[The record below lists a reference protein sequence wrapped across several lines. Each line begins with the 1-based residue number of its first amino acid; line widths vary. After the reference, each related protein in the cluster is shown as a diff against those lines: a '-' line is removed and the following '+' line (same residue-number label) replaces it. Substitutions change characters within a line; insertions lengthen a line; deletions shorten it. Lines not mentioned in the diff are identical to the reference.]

1 MMRKIFI
8 ALLTVCLAL
17 SAGFT
22 VATAAEMPKPERTN
36 VLRGLSEDAVKVTDA
51 EGNEA
56 SLIGGPHGGNDSKST
71 FIDGVISSTAT
82 STIAVGGRGV
92 IGYVTIDAGADYVV
106 DRVLVD
112 LCHDWGG
119 QNLVIELSLTEDFA
133 NPVTIY
139 DNRPGSEYTADPSVE
154 VKSVLYNKPY
164 AGTTFNFQ
172 PVKARYIRVT
182 DNTVGNGTAQGYT
195 TIGEIQ
201 MFAVSGVP
209 YVYTDTTGQ
218 VTDGTA
224 KLYATEEG
232 SEIYYTTDGSVPTK
246 DSLRYADGIE
256 VNGTAKVRAV
266 AYKGGKHGSPVDFV
280 FAGRKQFI
288 SKNAAFGKSVK
299 AYYTDGSEATVSNHN
314 GGQTLACVVDGVMG
328 ASNSIQIIRSE
339 SGQSAFIQ
347 VDMGESV
354 WINKAILN
362 CWHDHVNRAITVQ
375 LSDDETFATGVY
387 TIFCS
392 DNGWAGLSAYV
403 GTLDETWAD
412 KTSNEWI
419 GGHTGDKGYGFNF
432 APIKGR
438 YIRALAQDQ
447 DNANFLC
454 TEIQAWTCE
463 DPNGGG
469 SGGEEDYEYKQYLSS
484 VEDVADI
491 EVYVGKDFAGLG
503 LPQTIKLGYSDGSTK
518 TVETVWTAE
527 DYDKAQAG
535 EYFATLNAT
544 DEKDVYGLIAAVN
557 VKITVKALNT
567 TALTELY
574 DSVKDLAGENY
585 TVSTRANF
593 VEART
598 AAKELLDKAYKTQAE
613 VDAALNNLEKA
624 FAALVDKGDV
634 TALKRLIDGLN
645 VEEENKYTVSSFAAF
660 AEKKLIAEA
669 AAKEGGNDDLNQADV
684 DKIAAELQKAADEL
698 VKRAN
703 PATLKTAYDAAKKAQ
718 GYGEE
723 STNGYNRATYAA
735 YMDAMYNAEKF
746 FDEEYIKDMPQSA
759 ADEAE
764 AKLAAAI
771 AGLVK
776 IADRK
781 PLDDI
786 ATKIKNAK
794 AEDYTATSYAA
805 LVKVYEESKPV
816 IDKADD
822 LITEEEIAATAA
834 KLNEEFGKL
843 VALGDKKK
851 LNAAIGNCAGEE
863 AGVYTTVSYAAYEKA
878 LYRAEKVK
886 ASNDVSQAEADE
898 AAKAL
903 EDAYNALEKLGDK
916 TLLNDLIA
924 KAEALTD
931 LTGDKK
937 DNVEKALAYAKSI
950 AEFEGEVTEKQVTE
964 AKELLEKAMADNA
977 ATSGCSGALD
987 TSAAA
992 LIAFA
997 AIAVVAIIMKKR
1009 VKDENV

>member
-1 MMRKIFI
+1 MRKIFI

-36 VLRGLSEDAVKVTDA
+36 VLRGLSEDSVTVTDA

-56 SLIGGPHGGNDSKST
+56 SLIGGPHGGSGSKST

-82 STIAVGGRGV
+82 STIAVDGRGV

-119 QNLVIELSLTEDFA
+119 QNLVIELSLTADFA

-139 DNRPGSEYTADPSVE
+139 DNRSGSEYTADPSVE
-154 VKSVLYNKPY
+154 VKSVLYNRPS

-182 DNTVGNGTAQGYT
+182 DNTVGNGRAQGYT

-218 VTDGTA
+218 VADGTA

-232 SEIYYTTDGSVPTK
+232 AEIYYTTDGSVPTK

-256 VNGTAKVRAV
+256 VNGTAKVRAI
-266 AYKGGKHGSPVDFV
+266 AYKDGKHGNPIDFV
-280 FAGRKQFI
+280 FTGSKQFI

-299 AYYTDGSEATVSNHN
+299 AYHPDGSEATVSNHN
-314 GGQTLACVVDGVMG
+314 GGQTLDCVVDGVM
-328 ASNSIQIIRSE
+328 NSFNSVTTD
-339 SGQSAFIQ
+339 SVAFIQ

-354 WINKAILN
+354 WINKAVLN
-362 CWHDHVNRAITVQ
+362 LWHDHVWRSITVQ
-375 LSDDETFATGVY
+375 LSDDETFATGVQ

-392 DNGWAGLSAYV
+392 DNGNWNGLAAYV

-412 KTSNEWI
+412 KTSEQWI
-419 GGHTGDKGYGFNF
+419 AGHTGDKGFEFNF

-438 YIRALAQDQ
+438 YIRALAQDGG
-447 DNANFLC
+447 APYSSIY
-454 TEIQAWTCE
+454 TELQAWTCE
-463 DPNGGG
+463 EPNG
-469 SGGEEDYEYKQYLSS
+469 SGGDDYEYKQYLSS
-484 VEDVADI
+484 VENVADI
-491 EVYVGKDFAGLG
+491 EVYVGKDFAELG
-503 LPQTIKLGYSDGSTK
+503 LPQTIKLGYSDGTERA
-518 TVETVWTAE
+518 VETAWVSE
-527 DYDKAQAG
+527 SYDKTQAG
-535 EYFATLNAT
+535 EYFATLNVT
-544 DEKDVYGLIAAVN
+544 DEKDVYGLIGAVN

-567 TALTELY
+567 TALAELY

-593 VEART
+593 VAART
-598 AAKELLDKAYKTQAE
+598 SAKELLEKSYKTQAE
-613 VDAALNNLEKA
+613 VDAAYATLKSSVDK
-624 FAALVDKGDV
+624 LVNKGDV

-645 VEEENKYTVSSFAAF
+645 VEEESKYTVSSYAAYT
-660 AEKKLIAEA
+660 EKKLVAEA
-669 AAKEGGNDDLNQADV
+669 AVAEGGNDDLNQADV
-684 DKIAAELQKAADEL
+684 DKIADELEKAVNGL
-698 VKRAN
+698 VKRAD
-703 PATLKTAYDAAKKAQ
+703 PSSLKAAYDAAKEAQ
-718 GYGEE
+718 GYGET

-746 FDEEYIKDMPQSA
+746 FDEEYLKDVPQSA

-805 LVKVYEESKPV
+805 LMKVYEEAKPV
-816 IDKADD
+816 IDKAED
-822 LITEEEIAATAA
+822 LITEEEVTATAA
-834 KLNEEFGKL
+834 KLNEAFGKL
-843 VALGDKKK
+843 VALGDKKQ
-851 LNAAIGNCAGEE
+851 LNATIGNCAGEE
-863 AGVYTTVSYAAYEKA
+863 AGVYTTVSYAAYQKA
-878 LYRAEKVK
+878 LYEAEKVK
-886 ASNDVSQAEADE
+886 ASDNVSQAEVDE

-950 AEFEGEVTEKQVTE
+950 AEFDGEVTEKQVTE

-977 ATSGCSGALD
+977 ATSGCSGSLD
-987 TSAAA
+987 AATAA
-992 LIAFA
+992 LAVFM

>member
-1 MMRKIFI
+1 MKKIFI

-36 VLRGLSEDAVKVTDA
+36 VLKGLSEDAVTVTDA

-56 SLIGGPHGGNDSKST
+56 SLIGGPHGGSGSKST

-82 STIAVGGRGV
+82 STIAVDGKGV

-119 QNLVIELSLTEDFA
+119 QNLVIELSLTADFA

-139 DNRPGSEYTADPSVE
+139 DNRSGSEYTADPSVE
-154 VKSVLYNKPY
+154 VKSVLYNRPS

-218 VTDGTA
+218 VADGTA

-232 SEIYYTTDGSVPTK
+232 AEIYYTTDGSVPTK

-256 VNGTAKVRAV
+256 VNGTAKVRAI
-266 AYKGGKHGSPVDFV
+266 AYKDGKRGAPIDFV
-280 FAGRKQFI
+280 FTGSKQFV

-299 AYYTDGSEATVSNHN
+299 AYHPDGSEATVSNHN
-314 GGQTLACVVDGVMG
+314 GGQTIDCVVDGVMG
-328 ASNSIQIIRSE
+328 AENSVTTDSV
-339 SGQSAFIQ
+339 SFIQ

-354 WINKAILN
+354 WINKAVLN
-362 CWHDHVNRAITVQ
+362 LWHDHVWRSITVQ
-375 LSDDETFATGVY
+375 LSDDETFATGVQ

-392 DNGWAGLSAYV
+392 DYGNWAGLAGFV
-403 GTLDETWAD
+403 GSLDETWAD
-412 KTSNEWI
+412 KTNTEWI
-419 GGHTGDKGYGFNF
+419 AGHNSATGFVFNF
-432 APIKGR
+432 EPIKGR
-438 YIRALAQDQ
+438 YIRALAQDGSSPWSSVY
-447 DNANFLC
+447 
-454 TEIQAWTCE
+454 TELQAWTCE
-463 DPNGGG
+463 EPSS
-469 SGGEEDYEYKQYLSS
+469 SGGDEDYEYKQYLSS
-484 VEDVADI
+484 VENVADI
-491 EVYVGKDFAGLG
+491 EVYVGKDFAELG
-503 LPQTIKLGYSDGSTK
+503 LPQTIKLGYSDGTDK
-518 TVETVWTAE
+518 TVETAWVSE
-527 DYDKAQAG
+527 SYDKTQAG
-535 EYFATLNAT
+535 EYFATLNVT
-544 DEKDVYGLIAAVN
+544 DEKDVYGLIGAVN

-567 TALTELY
+567 TALAELY
-574 DSVKDLAGENY
+574 DGVKDLAGENY
-585 TVSTRANF
+585 TASTRANF
-593 VEART
+593 VAART

-613 VDAALNNLEKA
+613 VDEAYATLKNAVDK
-624 FAALVDKGDV
+624 LVDKGDV

-645 VEEENKYTVSSFAAF
+645 VEEESKYTVSSYAAYT
-660 AEKKLIAEA
+660 EKKLVAEA
-669 AAKEGGNDDLNQADV
+669 AIAEGGNDDLNQADV
-684 DKIAAELQKAADEL
+684 DKIADELEKAVNGL
-698 VKRAN
+698 VKRAD
-703 PATLKTAYDAAKKAQ
+703 PSSLKAAYDAAKEAQ
-718 GYGEE
+718 GYGET

-746 FDEEYIKDMPQSA
+746 FDEEYLKDVPQSA

-805 LVKVYEESKPV
+805 LMKVYEEAKPV
-816 IDKADD
+816 IDKSDD
-822 LITEEEIAATAA
+822 LITEEEITETAA
-834 KLNEEFGKL
+834 KLNEAFGKL
-843 VALGDKKK
+843 VALGDKKQ
-851 LNAAIGNCAGEE
+851 LNATIGNCAGEE
-863 AGVYTTVSYAAYEKA
+863 AGVYTTVSYAAYRKA
-878 LYRAEKVK
+878 LYEAEKVK
-886 ASNDVSQAEADE
+886 ASDDVSQAEVDE

-916 TLLNDLIA
+916 TLLNDVIE

-937 DNVEKALAYAKSI
+937 DNVEKALAYAKGI
-950 AEFEGEVTEKQVTE
+950 AEFDGEVTEKQVTE
-964 AKELLEKAMADNA
+964 AKELLEKAMAGDA
-977 ATSGCSGALD
+977 ATSGCSGSLD
-987 TSAAA
+987 AATA
-992 LIAFA
+992 SLAVFM

>member
-1 MMRKIFI
+1 MRKIFI

-36 VLRGLSEDAVKVTDA
+36 VLRGLSEDAVTVTDA

-56 SLIGGPHGGNDSKST
+56 SLIGGPHGGSGSKST

-82 STIAVGGRGV
+82 STIAVDGRGV

-119 QNLVIELSLTEDFA
+119 QNLVIELSLAADFA
-133 NPVTIY
+133 NPITIY
-139 DNRPGSEYTADPSVE
+139 DNRSGSEYTADPSVE
-154 VKSVLYNKPY
+154 VKSVLYNRPS

-182 DNTVGNGTAQGYT
+182 DNTVGNGRAQGYT

-218 VTDGTA
+218 VADGTA

-232 SEIYYTTDGSVPTK
+232 AEIYYTTDGSVPTK

-256 VNGTAKVRAV
+256 VNGTAKVRAI
-266 AYKGGKHGSPVDFV
+266 AYKDGKHGNPIDFV
-280 FAGRKQFI
+280 FTGSKQFI

-299 AYYTDGSEATVSNHN
+299 AYHPDGSEATVSNHN
-314 GGQTLACVVDGVMG
+314 GGQTIDCVVDGIMN
-328 ASNSIQIIRSE
+328 ASNSIVTD
-339 SGQSAFIQ
+339 GAAFIQ

-362 CWHDHVNRAITVQ
+362 LWHDHVNRAITVQ
-375 LSDDETFATGVY
+375 LSDDETFATGVQ

-392 DNGWAGLSAYV
+392 DNQNWAGAGLSAYV

-412 KTSNEWI
+412 KTNVEWI
-419 GGHTGDKGYGFNF
+419 GGHTGDKGFEFNF
-432 APIKGR
+432 EPIKGR

-447 DNANFLC
+447 TGAFIY
-454 TEIQAWTCE
+454 TELQAWTCE
-463 DPNGGG
+463 EPGSS
-469 SGGEEDYEYKQYLSS
+469 SGGDEDYEYKQYLSS
-484 VEDVADI
+484 VENVADI
-491 EVYVGKDFAGLG
+491 EVYVGKDFAELG
-503 LPQTIKLGYSDGSTK
+503 LPQTIKLGYSDGTER
-518 TVETVWTAE
+518 TVETAWISE
-527 DYDKAQAG
+527 SYDKTQAG
-535 EYFATLNAT
+535 EYFATLNVT
-544 DEKDVYGLIAAVN
+544 DEKDVYGLIGAVN

-567 TALTELY
+567 TALAELY

-593 VEART
+593 VAART
-598 AAKELLDKAYKTQAE
+598 SAKELLDKAYKTQAE
-613 VDAALNNLEKA
+613 VDAAYASLKSSVDK
-624 FAALVDKGDV
+624 LVNKGDV

-645 VEEENKYTVSSFAAF
+645 VEEESKYTVSSYAAYT
-660 AEKKLIAEA
+660 EKKLVAEA
-669 AAKEGGNDDLNQADV
+669 AVADGGNDDLNQADV
-684 DKIAAELQKAADEL
+684 DKIADELEKAVNDL
-698 VKRAN
+698 VKRAD
-703 PATLKTAYDAAKKAQ
+703 PSSLKAAYDAAKEAQ
-718 GYGEE
+718 GYGET

-746 FDEEYIKDMPQSA
+746 FDEEYLKDVPQSA

-786 ATKIKNAK
+786 ATKIENAK

-805 LVKVYEESKPV
+805 LMKVYEEAKPV

-822 LITEEEIAATAA
+822 LITEEEVTETAA
-834 KLNEEFGKL
+834 ELNEAFGKL
-843 VALGDKKK
+843 VALGDKKQ
-851 LNAAIGNCAGEE
+851 LNATIGNCAGEE
-863 AGVYTTVSYAAYEKA
+863 SGVYTTVSYAAYQKA
-878 LYRAEKVK
+878 LYEAEKVK
-886 ASNDVSQAEADE
+886 ASDDVSQDE
-898 AAKAL
+898 VDAAAKAL

-950 AEFEGEVTEKQVTE
+950 AEFDGEVTEKQVTE
-964 AKELLEKAMADNA
+964 AKELLEKAMADDA
-977 ATSGCSGALD
+977 ATSGCSGSLD
-987 TSAAA
+987 TATAA
-992 LIAFA
+992 LAVFM

>member
-1 MMRKIFI
+1 MRKIFI

-36 VLRGLSEDAVKVTDA
+36 VLRGLSEDAVTVTDA

-56 SLIGGPHGGNDSKST
+56 SLIGGPHGGSGSKST

-82 STIAVGGRGV
+82 STIAVDGKGV

-119 QNLVIELSLTEDFA
+119 QNLVIELSLTADFA

-139 DNRPGSEYTADPSVE
+139 DNRSGSEYTADPSVE
-154 VKSVLYNKPY
+154 VKSVLYNRPS

-201 MFAVSGVP
+201 MFAVSGVS

-218 VTDGTA
+218 VADGTA

-232 SEIYYTTDGSVPTK
+232 AEIYYTTDGSVPTK

-256 VNGTAKVRAV
+256 VNGTAKVRAI
-266 AYKGGKHGSPVDFV
+266 AYKDGKHGNPIDFV
-280 FAGRKQFI
+280 FTGSKQFI

-299 AYYTDGSEATVSNHN
+299 AYHTDGSEATVSNHN
-314 GGQTLACVVDGVMG
+314 GGQTIDCVVDGVMG
-328 ASNSIQIIRSE
+328 AENSVTTDSV
-339 SGQSAFIQ
+339 AFIQ

-354 WINKAILN
+354 WINKAVLN
-362 CWHDHVNRAITVQ
+362 LWHDHVWRSITVQ
-375 LSDDETFATGVY
+375 LSDDETFATGVQ

-392 DNGWAGLSAYV
+392 DYGNWAGLAGFV
-403 GTLDETWAD
+403 GSLDETWAD
-412 KTSNEWI
+412 KTNTEWI
-419 GGHTGDKGYGFNF
+419 AGHNSATGFVFNF
-432 APIKGR
+432 EPIKGR
-438 YIRALAQDQ
+438 YIRALAQDGSSPWSSIY
-447 DNANFLC
+447 
-454 TEIQAWTCE
+454 TELQAWTCE
-463 DPNGGG
+463 DPSS
-469 SGGEEDYEYKQYLSS
+469 SGGDEDYEYKHYLSS
-484 VEDVADI
+484 VENVADI
-491 EVYVGKDFAGLG
+491 EVYVGKDFAELG
-503 LPQTIKLGYSDGSTK
+503 LPQTIKLGYSDGTDK
-518 TVETVWTAE
+518 TVETAWISE
-527 DYDKAQAG
+527 SYDKTQAG
-535 EYFATLNAT
+535 EYFATLNVT
-544 DEKDVYGLIAAVN
+544 DEKDVYGLIGAVN

-567 TALTELY
+567 TALAELY
-574 DSVKDLAGENY
+574 DGVKDLAGENY
-585 TVSTRANF
+585 TASTRANF
-593 VEART
+593 VAART

-613 VDAALNNLEKA
+613 VDAAYATLKSA
-624 FAALVDKGDV
+624 VDKLVDKGDV

-645 VEEENKYTVSSFAAF
+645 VEEESKYTVSSYAAYT
-660 AEKKLIAEA
+660 EKKLVAEA
-669 AAKEGGNDDLNQADV
+669 AAAEGGNDDLNQADV
-684 DKIAAELQKAADEL
+684 DKIVDELEKAVNGL
-698 VKRAN
+698 VKRAD
-703 PATLKTAYDAAKKAQ
+703 PSSLKAAYDAAKEAQ
-718 GYGEE
+718 GYGET

-746 FDEEYIKDMPQSA
+746 FDEEYLKDVPQSA

-805 LVKVYEESKPV
+805 LMKVYEEAKPV

-822 LITEEEIAATAA
+822 LITEEEVTETAA
-834 KLNEEFGKL
+834 ELNEAFGKL
-843 VALGDKKK
+843 VALGDKKQ
-851 LNAAIGNCAGEE
+851 LNATIGNCAGEE
-863 AGVYTTVSYAAYEKA
+863 AGVYTTVSYAAYQKA
-878 LYRAEKVK
+878 LYEAEKVK
-886 ASNDVSQAEADE
+886 ASDDVSQAEADE

-916 TLLNDLIA
+916 TLLNDVIE

-950 AEFEGEVTEKQVTE
+950 AEFGGEVTEKQVTE
-964 AKELLEKAMADNA
+964 AKELLEKAMAGDA
-977 ATSGCSGALD
+977 ATSGCSGSLD
-987 TSAAA
+987 AATA
-992 LIAFA
+992 VLAVFM